1 MTRTFARS
9 TPEAQGIPSTSLTD
23 FLAAAEGQGLE
34 LHSLMLVRHGAV
46 VAEGWWH
53 PFGPDTVHL
62 LYSLSKSFTATA
74 IGLAVAEGRLSV
86 DDPVL
91 PFFPDEAPAEPHPN
105 LQTMRVRDLL
115 NMATGHVEDT
125 LERLAEQHDWVR
137 GFLALPPER
146 EPGTV
151 FAYNQ
156 GATLTL
162 AAIIHKVT
170 GQGLL
175 EYLRPRLLD
184 PLGITKAHWL
194 GTPT

>member
-9 TPEAQGIPSTSLTD
+9 TPEAQGVSSASLTD

-53 PFGPDTVHL
+53 PYGPDTVHL

-91 PFFPDEAPAEPHPN
+91 KFFPDEAPAQPHPN
-105 LQTMRVRDLL
+105 LQGMRVRDLL
-115 NMATGHVEDT
+115 NMATGHLGDT
-125 LERLAEQHDWVR
+125 FERVAEQHDWVR
-137 GFLALPPER
+137 GFLALPPSRNRER
-146 EPGTV
+146 
-151 FAYNQ
+151 
-156 GATLTL
+156 
-162 AAIIHKVT
+162 
-170 GQGLL
+170 
-175 EYLRPRLLD
+175 YLPTIRARLSRSPPSSIRSRERGCWSTSAPACSSL
-184 PLGITKAHWL
+184 
-194 GTPT
+194 